1 MMNLCK
7 YLPPIASD
15 YSGVSSIVFEMN
27 SLNILYSPGGCDH
40 SIIEIDETRNFFETS
55 FLSTSLN
62 EIHVITGAENEF
74 MESLKKIDV
83 STFDF
88 ISLIGTPIS
97 ALTGVDFNSIALKI
111 EKELKIPV
119 VVFNTSGFESY
130 PIGISEGLFKL
141 GEKFL
146 KESNVDLKEDYINV
160 IGYTPFVLGNRV
172 HLDELFEVLH
182 SSSYKIN
189 TFGEDGYSLNDI
201 KLLSKA
207 KINIVISLE
216 GLKLAK
222 YMKEKF
228 NIPYIL
234 ELPIG
239 MTGMRNYIDV
249 LEEFNIS
256 IDKDIR
262 LRYSNIDIGNNYKLD
277 DKKVFI
283 IGEPFI
289 ATVIEKCLKEDF
301 TMKNISILSIIKK
314 GTNSEKFYV
323 NNGYSEVKFFEE
335 EKKILEEISSA
346 DIIIADPIFQNFIS
360 YENNVK
366 FIPLPYLGFSGR
378 EFSHIDYEYIG
389 GKGFNYFK
397 KYLEN

>member
-15 YSGVSSIVFEMN
+15 YSGVSSIIFEMN

-74 MESLKKIDV
+74 IESLKKIDI
-83 STFDF
+83 SNFDF

-97 ALTGVDFNSIALKI
+97 ALTGVDFNSIASKI
-111 EKELKIPV
+111 ERELKIPV

-146 KESNVDLKEDYINV
+146 NESNIGLREDYINV
-160 IGYTPFVLGNRV
+160 IGYIPFVLGNRV

-189 TFGEDGYSLNDI
+189 TFGEDGYSLNNI

-234 ELPIG
+234 ELPVG
-239 MTGMRNYIDV
+239 VTGMRNYIDV

-262 LRYSNIDIGNNYKLD
+262 LRYSNINIDNNYKLV
-277 DKKVFI
+277 DKKIFI
-283 IGEPFI
+283 VGEPFI
-289 ATVIEKCLKEDF
+289 ATAIKKCLKEDF
-301 TMKNISILSIIKK
+301 TINNISILSTIKK
-314 GTNSEKFYV
+314 GTNSERFYV
-323 NNGYSEVKFFEE
+323 NNGYSEVEFFEE
-335 EKKILEEISSA
+335 EKKILEQINSA
-346 DIIIADPIFQNFIS
+346 DIIIADPIFQNFIPS
-360 YENNVK
+360 QNKVK
-366 FIPLPYLGFSGR
+366 FIPLPYFGLSGR
-378 EFSHIDYEYIG
+378 EFSHTDYEYIG
-389 GKGFNYFK
+389 EKGFNYFK